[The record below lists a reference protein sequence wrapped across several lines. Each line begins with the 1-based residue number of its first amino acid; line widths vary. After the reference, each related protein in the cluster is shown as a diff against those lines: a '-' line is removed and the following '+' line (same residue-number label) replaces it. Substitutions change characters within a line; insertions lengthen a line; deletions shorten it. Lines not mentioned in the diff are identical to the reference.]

1 MAIVSLNRKKCSCCK
16 EIKNLSDFY
25 GKSTT
30 KDKLC
35 SYCKVCDLAR
45 SKAYREKNKEKLK
58 EYSKKYYQKNKAILK
73 EKQKLY
79 AEKTK
84 GKTIDYK
91 KKWREE
97 NSEKEY
103 FYNLKGKYGITEE
116 QLEHIKNSFNYSCMI
131 CGIEEKDLE
140 RKLCIDHNH
149 TNNQVRGVLCSSCNL
164 GIGNFKDDINL
175 IEKAIQYLD
184 QYDVGFFNKNIKKL
198 KRKKL

>member
-16 EIKNLSDFY
+16 EIKNLYDFY

-30 KDKLC
+30 KDK
-35 SYCKVCDLAR
+35 
-45 SKAYREKNKEKLK
+45 
-58 EYSKKYYQKNKAILK
+58 
-73 EKQKLY
+73 
-79 AEKTK
+79 
-84 GKTIDYK
+84 TIDYK
-91 KKWREE
+91 KKWRKE

-131 CGIEEKDLE
+131 CGIEEKDLK

-164 GIGNFKDDINL
+164 GIGYFKDDINL